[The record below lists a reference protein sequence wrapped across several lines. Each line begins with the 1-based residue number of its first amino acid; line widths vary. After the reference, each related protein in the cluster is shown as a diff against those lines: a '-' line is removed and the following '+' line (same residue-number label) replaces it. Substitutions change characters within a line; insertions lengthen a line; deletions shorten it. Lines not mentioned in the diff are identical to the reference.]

1 MEKNE
6 NENPFHPYE
15 LQFTIQRRKQMI
27 AEMIGELRKAK
38 GYQQKEVAEMLG
50 ISPQTYNGY
59 ETARNEPPVEILV
72 RLSYLYGMPLD
83 VLVQRDRMHDTNES
97 ALLTLEKF
105 DNEIAQIKSDLIN
118 TKYGE
123 NEQMK
128 SMLEM
133 FAQMT
138 DVMKKMVEGSE
149 KP

>member
-1 MEKNE
+1 MGTNE
-6 NENPFHPYE
+6 SANPFHPYE

-38 GYQQKEVAEMLG
+38 GYQQKEVAEMLS

-83 VLVQRDRMHDTNES
+83 VLVQRERMHDTNES
-97 ALLTLEKF
+97 ALLTL
-105 DNEIAQIKSDLIN
+105 NSINAEIEHMKSDLIN

-123 NEQMK
+123 NEQLK

-133 FAQMT
+133 FTKMT
-138 DVMKKMVEGSE
+138 DVMKAMVEDTE
-149 KP
+149 AT

>member
-1 MEKNE
+1 MGTDEST
-6 NENPFHPYE
+6 NPFHPYE

-38 GYQQKEVAEMLG
+38 GYQQKEVAEMLS

-97 ALLTLEKF
+97 ALLTL
-105 DNEIAQIKSDLIN
+105 NSINAEIEHMKSDLIN

-133 FAQMT
+133 FTKMT
-138 DVMKKMVEGSE
+138 DVMKAMVEDTE
-149 KP
+149 AT